1 MVKSSFLSHQN
12 IFTPQPTQGQRFSRL
27 ATNVLRP
34 CLHLYRYQFFR
45 RTIPW
50 TINEPSLREAT
61 VPCFYSLRFELT
73 GVIYKRAKGVVTSP
87 TNVKAINVLCTVI
100 EYSLFFNVPSY
111 WQLLCIVLATSV
123 EFRIHFRGGFTCS
136 YSDSAF
142 VETTDSVECFCKS
155 FMAVFRFVKW
165 W

>member
-1 MVKSSFLSHQN
+1 M
-12 IFTPQPTQGQRFSRL
+12 
-27 ATNVLRP
+27 
-34 CLHLYRYQFFR
+34 
-45 RTIPW
+45 
-50 TINEPSLREAT
+50 REAT

-73 GVIYKRAKGVVTSP
+73 GVIYKRANGVVTSP

-142 VETTDSVECFCKS
+142 VETTDSAGCFCKLFFFKKRASLS
-155 FMAVFRFVKW
+155 FGKIFQGGLVLLMIKYSQDSFQKKI
-165 W
+165 

>member
-1 MVKSSFLSHQN
+1 M
-12 IFTPQPTQGQRFSRL
+12 
-27 ATNVLRP
+27 
-34 CLHLYRYQFFR
+34 
-45 RTIPW
+45 
-50 TINEPSLREAT
+50 
-61 VPCFYSLRFELT
+61 PCFYSLRFELT
-73 GVIYKRAKGVVTSP
+73 GVIYKRANGVVTSP

-142 VETTDSVECFCKS
+142 VETTDSAGCFCKLFFLKKEQAFHLGKDSRGLVLLMIKYSQDS
-155 FMAVFRFVKW
+155 FQKKI
-165 W
+165 